1 MTMQQKVLVMLIA
14 LVLAA
19 CEPAVPSKAAAGTP
33 QSLST
38 QSLMLVGGPSATT
51 LSLTVEIADDAA
63 EQEQGLMFRP
73 RLPDN
78 YGMLFVWPAAQR
90 NVFWMK
96 NTPEPLDLLFFD
108 NGRLVATIAYA
119 KPFDETPLDPGVA
132 SDWVLEM
139 PAGFAAAH
147 QLLPNQRWQGQLLPK
162 PE

>member
-1 MTMQQKVLVMLIA
+1 MMMRQKVLVVLIP

-19 CEPAVPSKAAAGTP
+19 CEPAVPSKAGAGAP
-33 QSLST
+33 QSLPT
-38 QSLMLVGGPSATT
+38 QRLMLMGGPSATT
-51 LSLTVEIADDAA
+51 LSLTVEIADDGA
-63 EQEQGLMFRP
+63 EREQGLMFRP
-73 RLPDN
+73 RLPEN
-78 YGMLFVWPAAQR
+78 HGMLFVWPIAQR

-139 PAGFAAAH
+139 PAGFAADY
-147 QLLPNQRWQGQLLPK
+147 QLLPNQVWEGRLLPTTK
-162 PE
+162 